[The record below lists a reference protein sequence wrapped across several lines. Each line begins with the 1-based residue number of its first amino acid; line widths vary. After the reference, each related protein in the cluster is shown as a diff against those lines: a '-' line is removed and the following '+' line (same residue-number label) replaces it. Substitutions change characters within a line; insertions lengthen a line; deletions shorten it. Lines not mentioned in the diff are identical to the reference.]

1 MPGMPSP
8 PRLARWLLQWALTGP
23 TRSAIVGDIE
33 EEFARHVAPRLESAI
48 RAALVL
54 APDPAVDCRLCPRS
68 GCAGR
73 RTRDA

>member
-33 EEFARHVAPRLESAI
+33 EEFAAHVAPQRGG
-48 RAALVL
+48 RAARRWYWRQTILSIAF
-54 APDPAVDCRLCPRS
+54 AP
-68 GCAGR
+68 AGR
-73 RTRDA
+73 TR